1 MNTRSYRKI
10 YGYIGSEFIF
20 STFTAF
26 LFFFCVFFI
35 NQLLL
40 LAEEIL
46 SKKVPFIDVARLI
59 FYSLPAIVAFSAPFS
74 ALVGCLMAVGKFASS
89 NEIIAFKASGIPQSR
104 LFLPILIL
112 GGIFSILSFGVNDY
126 FLPWGTVNFTK
137 LYRKLLYTHPE
148 LELESYSIKNYQD
161 SILTNG
167 LVDSNAIHQILI
179 LDKDPDG
186 AKRII
191 TSEIGYLDKSIPGVI
206 QLVLRGVTLLSV
218 GGREKERYTYS
229 FAEQMSY
236 NILLKNVSISFRGLG
251 PREMSSYDVY
261 KEIQKKIKDLNDRI
275 QEQNLRIQSLRLRYL
290 YEYTEGVRMII
301 QNPSAFGTV
310 RENLLRLSH
319 QIEQEKNRP
328 VQDRSLQLYL
338 IEFYKKFSIPA
349 GCIFFIIFAFP
360 TALFTKRS
368 GKVVGFGL
376 GLLVS
381 IFYWGMLVAGQT
393 LGVRTSFSPFLSM
406 WIPNFVILFLGAFS
420 FLLRRHR

>member
-1 MNTRSYRKI
+1 VSSRTYRKI
-10 YGYIGSEFIF
+10 YGYIGAEFIF

-46 SKKVPFIDVARLI
+46 AKKVPFLDVARLI
-59 FYSLPAIVAFSAPFS
+59 LYSLPAIVAFSAPFS

-89 NEIIAFKASGIPQSR
+89 NEIIAFKASGIPQIR
-104 LFLPILIL
+104 LFIPIFFL
-112 GGIFSILSFGVNDY
+112 GGIFALLSFAVNDY

-167 LVDSNAIHQILI
+167 PVSSEGIQQILI

-191 TSEIGYLDKSIPGVI
+191 SSEKGYLDKSIPGVV
-206 QLVLRGVTLLSV
+206 QLVLQGVSILSV

-236 NILLKNVSISFRGLG
+236 NILLKNISISFRGLG

-261 KEIQKKIKDLNDRI
+261 KEIQKKLKDVNEKI
-275 QEQNLRIQSLRLRYL
+275 HEQRRRIQSLRFQYVE
-290 YEYTEGVRMII
+290 EYNAGVREIL
-301 QNPSAFGTV
+301 QTPSAFVRV
-310 RENLLRLSH
+310 RENLSRLSQ
-319 QIEQEKNRP
+319 QIEQEKTRSI
-328 VQDRSLQLYL
+328 QDRSLQLYL

-393 LGVRTSFSPFLSM
+393 LGVRTFFSPFLSM
-406 WIPNFVILFLGAFS
+406 WIPNFVILFLGFVS
-420 FLLRRHR
+420 FLVGRHR

>member
-1 MNTRSYRKI
+1 MNTRSYIRI
-10 YGYIGSEFIF
+10 YRYIGAEFLF

-46 SKKVPFIDVARLI
+46 AKRVPFLDVARLI
-59 FYSLPAIVAFSAPFS
+59 LYSLPAIVAFSAPFS
-74 ALVGCLMAVGKFASS
+74 TLVGCLMAIGKFASS
-89 NEIIAFKASGIPQSR
+89 NEILAFKASGIPIVR
-104 LFLPILIL
+104 LFIPVFVL
-112 GGIFSILSFGVNDY
+112 GSIFAVLSFGVNDY

-148 LELESYSIKNYQD
+148 LELESYSIKDYQNT
-161 SILTNG
+161 ILTNG
-167 LVDSNAIHQILI
+167 PVDADSIHQILI

-191 TSEIGYLDKSIPGVI
+191 TSEKGSLDKTTPGVI
-206 QLVLRGVTLLSV
+206 RLVLEGVSIVSV
-218 GGREKERYTYS
+218 GGKERDRYTYS
-229 FAEQMSY
+229 MASEMSY

-261 KEIQKKIKDLNDRI
+261 KEIQIKKKELQKKIQDKNQRVQFLK
-275 QEQNLRIQSLRLRYL
+275 LRYGDQ
-290 YEYTEGVRMII
+290 YEKSIQTVL
-301 QNPSAFGTV
+301 QNPSSFNV
-310 RENLLRLSH
+310 VQENLSRIVR
-319 QIEQEKNRP
+319 QIAQEEKQV

-349 GCIFFIIFAFP
+349 GCVFFVFFAFP

-393 LGVRTSFSPFLSM
+393 LGIRSSFHPFLSM
-406 WIPNFVILFLGAFS
+406 WIPNFVILFLGLGS
-420 FLLRRHR
+420 FFLVKHR

>member
-10 YGYIGSEFIF
+10 YTYIGFEFIF

-46 SKKVPFIDVARLI
+46 SKKVPFFDVARLI
-59 FYSLPAIVAFSAPFS
+59 LYSLPAIVAFSAPFS

-89 NEIIAFKASGIPQSR
+89 NEIIAFKASGIPQAR
-104 LFLPILIL
+104 LFIPIFLL
-112 GGIFSILSFGVNDY
+112 GGIFAILSFGVNDY

-167 LVDSNAIHQILI
+167 PVDADGIRQILI

-191 TSEIGYLDKSIPGVI
+191 TSEKGYLDKTIPGVV
-206 QLVLRGVTLLSV
+206 QLVLQGVSLLSV
-218 GGREKERYTYS
+218 GGKEKERYTYS

-261 KEIQKKIKDLNDRI
+261 KEIQKKLNDLDKRI
-275 QEQNLRIQSLRLRYL
+275 HEQNVRIQSLRYRYL
-290 YEYTEGVRMII
+290 EEYTEGVRMIL
-301 QNPSAFGTV
+301 QNPSSFSSV
-310 RENLLRLSH
+310 RENLIRLS
-319 QIEQEKNRP
+319 QQMEQEKNRP

-349 GCIFFIIFAFP
+349 GCIFFILFAFP

-406 WIPNFVILFLGAFS
+406 WIPNFVILILGVLS
-420 FLLRRHR
+420 FLLQRQR

>member
-1 MNTRSYRKI
+1 MSSRTYRKT
-10 YGYIGSEFIF
+10 YRYIGAEFIF

-46 SKKVPFIDVARLI
+46 SKKVPFLDVARLI
-59 FYSLPAIVAFSAPFS
+59 LYSLPAIVAFSAPFS

-89 NEIIAFKASGIPQSR
+89 NEIIAFKASGIPQIR
-104 LFLPILIL
+104 LFIPIFFL
-112 GGIFSILSFGVNDY
+112 GGIFALLSFAVNDY

-167 LVDSNAIHQILI
+167 PVSSEGIQQILI

-191 TSEIGYLDKSIPGVI
+191 SSEKGYLDKSIPGVV
-206 QLVLRGVTLLSV
+206 QLVLQGVSILSV

-236 NILLKNVSISFRGLG
+236 NILLKNISISFRGLG

-261 KEIQKKIKDLNDRI
+261 KEIQKKLKDVNERI
-275 QEQNLRIQSLRLRYL
+275 HEQRRRIQSLRFQYVE
-290 YEYTEGVRMII
+290 EYNAGVREIL
-301 QNPSAFGTV
+301 QTPSAFVRV
-310 RENLLRLSH
+310 RENLFRLSQ
-319 QIEQEKNRP
+319 QIEQEKTRSI
-328 VQDRSLQLYL
+328 QDRSLQLYL

-393 LGVRTSFSPFLSM
+393 LGVRTFFSPFLSM
-406 WIPNFVILFLGAFS
+406 WIPNFVILFLGFVS
-420 FLLRRHR
+420 FLVGRHR

>member
-1 MNTRSYRKI
+1 MSSRTYRKT
-10 YGYIGSEFIF
+10 YRYIGAEFIF

-46 SKKVPFIDVARLI
+46 SKKVPFLDVARLI
-59 FYSLPAIVAFSAPFS
+59 LYSLPAIVAFSAPFS

-89 NEIIAFKASGIPQSR
+89 NEIIAFKASGIPQVR
-104 LFLPILIL
+104 LFIPIFFL
-112 GGIFSILSFGVNDY
+112 GGIFALLSFAVNDY

-167 LVDSNAIHQILI
+167 PVSSEGIQQILI

-191 TSEIGYLDKSIPGVI
+191 SSEKGYLDKSIPGVV
-206 QLVLRGVTLLSV
+206 QLVLQGVSILSV

-236 NILLKNVSISFRGLG
+236 NILLKNISISFRGLG

-261 KEIQKKIKDLNDRI
+261 KEIQKKLKDVNERI
-275 QEQNLRIQSLRLRYL
+275 HEQRRRIQSLRFQYVE
-290 YEYTEGVRMII
+290 EYNAGVREIL
-301 QNPSAFGTV
+301 QTPSAFVRV
-310 RENLLRLSH
+310 RENLFRLSQ
-319 QIEQEKNRP
+319 QIEQEKTRSI
-328 VQDRSLQLYL
+328 QDRSLQLYL

-393 LGVRTSFSPFLSM
+393 LGVRTFFSPFLSM
-406 WIPNFVILFLGAFS
+406 WIPNFVILFLGFVS
-420 FLLRRHR
+420 FLVGRHR

>member
-20 STFTAF
+20 STLTAF

-46 SKKVPFIDVARLI
+46 SKKVPFLDVSRLI
-59 FYSLPAIVAFSAPFS
+59 LYSLPAIVAFSAPFS

-89 NEIIAFKASGIPQSR
+89 NEIIAFKASGIPQIR
-104 LFLPILIL
+104 LFLPVFVL
-112 GGIFSILSFGVNDY
+112 GGLFALLSFGVNDY

-161 SILTNG
+161 TILTNG
-167 LVDSNAIHQILI
+167 PLDAEGIRQILI

-191 TSEIGYLDKSIPGVI
+191 TSEKGFLDKSIPGVV
-206 QLVLRGVTLLSV
+206 QLVLQGVSLLSV
-218 GGREKERYTYS
+218 GGKEKERYTYS
-229 FAEQMSY
+229 FADQMSY
-236 NILLKNVSISFRGLG
+236 NILLKNISISFRGLG

-261 KEIQKKIKDLNDRI
+261 KEIQKKYKELYERI
-275 QEQNLRIQSLRLRYL
+275 QEKDVRIQSLQLRYL
-290 YEYTEGVRMII
+290 EAYTEGIRLIL
-301 QNPSAFGTV
+301 QNPSAFANV
-310 RENLLRLSH
+310 RENLLRLSQ
-319 QIEQEKNRP
+319 QIEQEKSRP

-349 GCIFFIIFAFP
+349 GCIFFVLFAFP

-381 IFYWGMLVAGQT
+381 ILYWGMLVAGQT
-393 LGVRTSFSPFLSM
+393 LGVRSSFSPFLSM
-406 WIPNFVILFLGAFS
+406 WIPNFVILLLGAFS
-420 FLLRRHR
+420 FLLGRRR

>member
-10 YGYIGSEFIF
+10 YGYVGSEFIV
-20 STFTAF
+20 STITAF

-46 SKKVPFIDVARLI
+46 SKKVPFLDVARLI
-59 FYSLPAIVAFSAPFS
+59 LYSLPAITAFSAPFS

-89 NEIIAFKASGIPQSR
+89 NEIIAFKASGISQIR
-104 LFLPILIL
+104 LFLPIFFL
-112 GGIFSILSFGVNDY
+112 GAIFAVLSFGANDY

-137 LYRKLLYTHPE
+137 LYRKLLFTHPE
-148 LELESYSIKNYQD
+148 LELESYSVKNYQD

-167 LVDSNAIHQILI
+167 LVDSTAIHQILI

-191 TSEIGYLDKSIPGVI
+191 TSEKGYLDKSIPGVI
-206 QLVLRGVTLLSV
+206 QLILQGVSILSV
-218 GGREKERYTYS
+218 GGKEKERYTYS

-236 NILLKNVSISFRGLG
+236 NILLKHVSISFRGLG

-261 KEIQKKIKDLNDRI
+261 KEIQKKLKDLNERI
-275 QEQNLRIQSLRLRYL
+275 HEQNVRLESMRYR
-290 YEYTEGVRMII
+290 YIEEYTTGIRLIME
-301 QNPSAFGTV
+301 NPTAFGTI
-310 RENLLRLSH
+310 RENLLRLVQ

-349 GCIFFIIFAFP
+349 GCIFFIFFAFP

-406 WIPNFVILFLGAFS
+406 WIPNFVMLLLGILSVLV
-420 FLLRRHR
+420 RRYR

>member
-1 MNTRSYRKI
+1 MNNRSYRKI
-10 YGYIGSEFIF
+10 YGYIGAEFIF

-40 LAEEIL
+40 LAEEVL
-46 SKKVPFIDVARLI
+46 SKKVPFLDVARLI
-59 FYSLPAIVAFSAPFS
+59 LYSLPAIVAFSAPFS

-89 NEIIAFKASGIPQSR
+89 NEIIAFKASGIPQIR
-104 LFLPILIL
+104 LFIPIFLL
-112 GGIFSILSFGVNDY
+112 GGAFALLSFAVNDY

-137 LYRKLLYTHPE
+137 LYRKLLYSHPE

-167 LVDSNAIHQILI
+167 PVSSEGIQQILI

-191 TSEIGYLDKSIPGVI
+191 SSEKGYLDKSIPGVV
-206 QLVLRGVTLLSV
+206 QLVLQGVSILSV

-261 KEIQKKIKDLNDRI
+261 KEIQKKLKDVNEKI
-275 QEQNLRIQSLRLRYL
+275 HEQRMRIQSLRYRYGE
-290 YEYTEGVRMII
+290 EYSAGVQLILKT
-301 QNPSAFGTV
+301 PSAFGSV
-310 RENLLRLSH
+310 RENLSRLSQ
-319 QIEQEKNRP
+319 QIEQEKNRSI
-328 VQDRSLQLYL
+328 QDRSLQLYL

-406 WIPNFVILFLGAFS
+406 WIPNFVILVLGLVS
-420 FLLRRHR
+420 FLMGRYR

>member
-1 MNTRSYRKI
+1 
-10 YGYIGSEFIF
+10 
-20 STFTAF
+20 
-26 LFFFCVFFI
+26 
-35 NQLLL
+35 
-40 LAEEIL
+40 
-46 SKKVPFIDVARLI
+46 
-59 FYSLPAIVAFSAPFS
+59 
-74 ALVGCLMAVGKFASS
+74 MAVGKFASS
-89 NEIIAFKASGIPQSR
+89 NEIIAFKASGIPQVR
-104 LFLPILIL
+104 LFIPILLL
-112 GGIFSILSFGVNDY
+112 GGIFAVLSFGVNDY

-167 LVDSNAIHQILI
+167 PVDADGIRQILI

-191 TSEIGYLDKSIPGVI
+191 TSEKGYLDKTIPGVV
-206 QLVLRGVTLLSV
+206 QLVLQGVSLLSV
-218 GGREKERYTYS
+218 GGKEKERYTYS

-261 KEIQKKIKDLNDRI
+261 KEIQKKLNDLDKRI
-275 QEQNLRIQSLRLRYL
+275 HEQNIRIQSLRYRYL
-290 YEYTEGVRMII
+290 EEYTEGVRMIL
-301 QNPSAFGTV
+301 QNPSSFSSV
-310 RENLLRLSH
+310 RENLIRLS
-319 QIEQEKNRP
+319 QQMEQEKNRP

-349 GCIFFIIFAFP
+349 GCIFFILFAFP

-406 WIPNFVILFLGAFS
+406 WIPNFVILILGVLS
-420 FLLRRHR
+420 FLLQKQR

>member
-1 MNTRSYRKI
+1 
-10 YGYIGSEFIF
+10 
-20 STFTAF
+20 
-26 LFFFCVFFI
+26 VFFI

-46 SKKVPFIDVARLI
+46 AKKVPFFDVARLI
-59 FYSLPAIVAFSAPFS
+59 LYSLPAIVAFSAPFS

-89 NEIIAFKASGIPQSR
+89 NEIIAFKASGIPQVR
-104 LFLPILIL
+104 LFLPIFVL
-112 GGIFSILSFGVNDY
+112 GVVFALLSFGVNDY

-167 LVDSNAIHQILI
+167 PVDSDAIHQILI

-191 TSEIGYLDKSIPGVI
+191 TSEKGFLDKSIPGVV
-206 QLVLRGVTLLSV
+206 QLILEGVTLLSV
-218 GGREKERYTYS
+218 GGKERERYTYS
-229 FAEQMSY
+229 FAQQMSY

-261 KEIQKKIKDLNDRI
+261 KEIQKKMKYVQQRI
-275 QEQNLRIQSLRLRYL
+275 QEQNIRIQSLRIRYQE
-290 YEYTEGVRMII
+290 EYTEGIRLVL
-301 QNPSAFGTV
+301 QNPSSFTTV
-310 RENLLRLSH
+310 RENLLRLA
-319 QIEQEKNRP
+319 QQMEQEKNRP
-328 VQDRSLQLYL
+328 IQDRSLQLYL

-349 GCIFFIIFAFP
+349 GCIFFILFAFP
-360 TALFTKRS
+360 TALFTRRS

-393 LGVRTSFSPFLSM
+393 LGVRTSFSPFLAM
-406 WIPNFVILFLGAFS
+406 WIPNFVILFLGTGA
-420 FLLRRHR
+420 FLLGRHR

>member
-1 MNTRSYRKI
+1 VNNRSYRKT
-10 YGYIGSEFIF
+10 YGYIGAEFIF

-46 SKKVPFIDVARLI
+46 SKKVPFLDVARLI
-59 FYSLPAIVAFSAPFS
+59 LYSLPAIVAFSAPFS

-89 NEIIAFKASGIPQSR
+89 NEIIAFKASGIPQIR
-104 LFLPILIL
+104 LFIPIFFL
-112 GGIFSILSFGVNDY
+112 GGIFALLSFAVNDY

-167 LVDSNAIHQILI
+167 PVSSEGIQQILI

-191 TSEIGYLDKSIPGVI
+191 SSEKGYLDKSIPGVV
-206 QLVLRGVTLLSV
+206 QLVLQGVSILSV

-236 NILLKNVSISFRGLG
+236 NILLKNISISFRGLG
-251 PREMSSYDVY
+251 PREMGSYDVY
-261 KEIQKKIKDLNDRI
+261 KEIQKKLKDVNEKI
-275 QEQNLRIQSLRLRYL
+275 HEQRRRIQSLRFQYVE
-290 YEYTEGVRMII
+290 EYNAGVREIL
-301 QNPSAFGTV
+301 QTPSAFVRV
-310 RENLLRLSH
+310 RENLSRLSQ
-319 QIEQEKNRP
+319 QIEQEKTRSI
-328 VQDRSLQLYL
+328 QDRSLQLYL

-349 GCIFFIIFAFP
+349 GCIFFIFFAFP

-393 LGVRTSFSPFLSM
+393 LGVRTFFSPFLSM
-406 WIPNFVILFLGAFS
+406 WIPNFVILFLGFVS
-420 FLLRRHR
+420 FLVGRHR

>member
-1 MNTRSYRKI
+1 MSSRTYRKI
-10 YGYIGSEFIF
+10 YGYIGAEFIF

-46 SKKVPFIDVARLI
+46 AKKVPFLDVARLI
-59 FYSLPAIVAFSAPFS
+59 LYSLPAIVAFSAPFS

-89 NEIIAFKASGIPQSR
+89 NEIIAFKASGIPQIR
-104 LFLPILIL
+104 LFIPIFFL
-112 GGIFSILSFGVNDY
+112 GGIFALLSFAVNDY

-167 LVDSNAIHQILI
+167 PVSSEGIQQILI

-191 TSEIGYLDKSIPGVI
+191 SSEKGYLDKSIPGVV
-206 QLVLRGVTLLSV
+206 QLVLQGVSILSV

-236 NILLKNVSISFRGLG
+236 NILLKNISISFRGLG

-261 KEIQKKIKDLNDRI
+261 KEIQKKLKDVNEKI
-275 QEQNLRIQSLRLRYL
+275 HEQRRRIQSLRFQYVE
-290 YEYTEGVRMII
+290 EYNAGVREIL
-301 QNPSAFGTV
+301 QTPSAFVRV
-310 RENLLRLSH
+310 RENLSRLSQ
-319 QIEQEKNRP
+319 QIEQEKTRSI
-328 VQDRSLQLYL
+328 QDRSLQLYL

-393 LGVRTSFSPFLSM
+393 LGVRTFFSPFLSM
-406 WIPNFVILFLGAFS
+406 WIPNFVILFLGFVS
-420 FLLRRHR
+420 FLVGRHR